1 MAILNYIYFKKGSTC
16 TGIYRSLWQCTRMCR
31 PRDDSESYVNVI
43 VFRLFLIGHSA
54 GAHLCAMMLSSEWN
68 DCDILTRDRLNGKMS
83 WSTSPYP
90 FF

>member
-16 TGIYRSLWQCTRMCR
+16 TGIYLCGNARECADRGILKAMLM
-31 PRDDSESYVNVI
+31 YII
-43 VFRLFLIGHSA
+43 VFRLFLVGHSA
-54 GAHLCAMMLSSEWN
+54 GAHLCAMMLSREWN